1 VDLKGGSAVK
11 RLTVILVTTF
21 SMALAV
27 VGAAAPAGASVPNS
41 GCPTGFDLV
50 STSILGENF
59 SGQLIDLNN
68 DELMCIRFLPSPPF
82 PEGSFV
88 FIDNTTP

>member
-1 VDLKGGSAVK
+1 VK
-11 RLTVILVTTF
+11 RFTVILVTTF
-21 SMALAV
+21 SMALAAV

-41 GCPTGFDLV
+41 GCPTGFERV

-82 PEGSFV
+82 GEGSFV